1 MPQSFSW
8 RDWYNFGNAHRL
20 MAGRILSITEK
31 IPKLQ
36 DIAPVYA
43 VIVMMIYPWT
53 LTRFFWKLSSW
64 ILFAS
69 VGDLAALFAYMVVV
83 NFLESILVLLVPLVM
98 SIILPQKWFHDRFKT
113 RSISLVLLGLGY
125 LIYLNK
131 NLHADSPFPLAL
143 VRWIPIDVVAI
154 LMLVFLI
161 DQVSFLRR
169 VLEELANRLTIFL
182 YISIPVSVIALL
194 VVLIRNI
201 I

>member
-1 MPQSFSW
+1 
-8 RDWYNFGNAHRL
+8 

-53 LTRFFWKLSSW
+53 LTRYFWKLSSW

-69 VGDLAALFAYMVVV
+69 VGDLATFFAYMLVV
-83 NFLESILVLLVPLVM
+83 NLLESILILFVPLVM
-98 SIILPQKWFHDRFKT
+98 SIILPKKWFYDRFKT
-113 RSISLVLLGLGY
+113 RSVALVLFGLGF

-131 NLHADSPFPLAL
+131 NLHADAPFPLAL
-143 VRWIPIDVVAI
+143 VRWIPIALVAI
-154 LMLVFLI
+154 LVLVFLV
-161 DQVSFLRR
+161 DQVDFLRQA
-169 VLEELANRLTIFL
+169 LEEVANRLTVFL
-182 YISIPVSVIALL
+182 YISIPISAIALL

-201 I
+201 T

>member
-1 MPQSFSW
+1 
-8 RDWYNFGNAHRL
+8 

-53 LTRFFWKLSSW
+53 LTRYFWKLSSW

-69 VGDLAALFAYMVVV
+69 VGDLAAYFAYMVVV
-83 NFLESILVLLVPLVM
+83 NLLESILILLVPLAM
-98 SIILPQKWFHDRFKT
+98 SIVLPRKWFYDRFKT
-113 RSISLVLLGLGY
+113 RSVALVLFGLGF
-125 LIYLNK
+125 LIYLNR
-131 NLHADSPFPLAL
+131 NLHADAPFPLTL
-143 VRWIPIDVVAI
+143 VRWIPMAGVAI
-154 LMLVFLI
+154 LVLVFLV
-161 DQVSFLRR
+161 DQVGFLRR
-169 VLEELANRLTIFL
+169 VLDELASRLTIFL

-194 VVLIRNI
+194 VVVIRNI

>member
-1 MPQSFSW
+1 
-8 RDWYNFGNAHRL
+8 
-20 MAGRILSITEK
+20 LSITEK

-53 LTRFFWKLSSW
+53 LTRYFWKLSGW

-69 VGDLAALFAYMVVV
+69 GGDLAAFFAYMVVV
-83 NFLESILVLLVPLVM
+83 NLLESILILLVPLAM
-98 SIILPQKWFHDRFKT
+98 SIILPRKLFYDRFKT
-113 RSISLVLLGLGY
+113 RSVALVLFGLGF
-125 LIYLNK
+125 LIYLNR
-131 NLHADSPFPLAL
+131 NLRADAPFPMTL
-143 VRWIPIDVVAI
+143 VQWIPMAGVAI
-154 LMLVFLI
+154 LLLVFLV

-169 VLEELANRLTIFL
+169 VLDELANRLTIFL

>member
-8 RDWYNFGNAHRL
+8 GGWYNFGNSHRF
-20 MAGRILSITEK
+20 MAVRILSIIEK
-31 IPKLQ
+31 IPKLEE
-36 DIAPVYA
+36 IAPVYA
-43 VIVMMIYPWT
+43 VIVLMIYPWT

-83 NFLESILVLLVPLVM
+83 NFLESILVLLALLVM
-98 SIILPQKWFHDRFKT
+98 SIILPQKWFYDRFKT
-113 RSISLVLLGLGY
+113 RSVALVLFGLGY

-131 NLHADSPFPLAL
+131 NFHADSPFPLTL
-143 VRWIPIDVVAI
+143 VRWIPIVAVAI
-154 LMLVFLI
+154 LVLVFLV
-161 DQVSFLRR
+161 DQVGFLRR
-169 VLEELANRLTIFL
+169 VLDEMANRLTIFL

>member
-1 MPQSFSW
+1 
-8 RDWYNFGNAHRL
+8 

-53 LTRFFWKLSSW
+53 LSRFFWKLSSW

-69 VGDLAALFAYMVVV
+69 VGDLTALFAYMVVV
-83 NFLESILVLLVPLVM
+83 NLLESILVLLVPLVM
-98 SIILPQKWFHDRFKT
+98 SIILPHKWFYDRFKT
-113 RSISLVLLGLGY
+113 RSISLVLFGLGF
-125 LIYLNK
+125 LVYLNRH
-131 NLHADSPFPLAL
+131 LHADSPFPLTL
-143 VRWIPIDVVAI
+143 VRGIPITAVGI
-154 LMLVFLI
+154 LILTFLV

-169 VLEELANRLTIFL
+169 VLDELANRLTIFL

-194 VVLIRNI
+194 VVLIRDI
-201 I
+201 T

>member
-8 RDWYNFGNAHRL
+8 RDWYNFGNAYRL

-36 DIAPVYA
+36 DIAAVYA

-53 LTRFFWKLSSW
+53 LTRYFWKLSGW

-69 VGDLAALFAYMVVV
+69 GGDLAAFFAYMVVV
-83 NFLESILVLLVPLVM
+83 NLLESILILLVPLAM
-98 SIILPQKWFHDRFKT
+98 SIILPRKLFYDRFKT
-113 RSISLVLLGLGY
+113 RSVALVLFGLGF
-125 LIYLNK
+125 LIYLNR
-131 NLHADSPFPLAL
+131 NLHADAHFPMTL
-143 VRWIPIDVVAI
+143 VQWIPVAGVAI
-154 LMLVFLI
+154 LLLVFLV
-161 DQVSFLRR
+161 DQVGFLRR
-169 VLEELANRLTIFL
+169 VLDELANRLTIFL

>member
-1 MPQSFSW
+1 MSQSFSW
-8 RDWYNFGNAHRL
+8 RDWYNFGNVHRL

-53 LTRFFWKLSSW
+53 LTRYFWKLSGW

-69 VGDLAALFAYMVVV
+69 GGDLAAFFAYMVVV
-83 NFLESILVLLVPLVM
+83 NLLESILILLVPLSM
-98 SIILPQKWFHDRFKT
+98 SIILPRKLFYDRFKT
-113 RSISLVLLGLGY
+113 RSVALVLFGLGF
-125 LIYLNK
+125 LIYLNR
-131 NLHADSPFPLAL
+131 NLHADAPFPMTL
-143 VRWIPIDVVAI
+143 VQWIPVAGVAI
-154 LMLVFLI
+154 LVLVFLV
-161 DQVSFLRR
+161 DQVGFLRR
-169 VLEELANRLTIFL
+169 VLDELANRLTIFL

-194 VVLIRNI
+194 VVLMRNI

>member
-1 MPQSFSW
+1 V
-8 RDWYNFGNAHRL
+8 L
-20 MAGRILSITEK
+20 KAGRILSITNK
-31 IPKLQ
+31 IPKFEE
-36 DIAPVYA
+36 IAPVYA

-83 NFLESILVLLVPLVM
+83 NFVESILVLLVPLAM
-98 SIILPQKWFHDRFKT
+98 SVVLPRKWFYDRFKT
-113 RSISLVLLGLGY
+113 RSIALVLFGLGFLMY
-125 LIYLNK
+125 LDR
-131 NLHADSPFPLAL
+131 NLHADAPFPLIL
-143 VRWIPIDVVAI
+143 VRWIPMAAVAI
-154 LMLVFLI
+154 LVLVFLV
-161 DQVSFLRR
+161 DQVGFLRR
-169 VLEELANRLTIFL
+169 VLDELANRLTVFL

>member
-1 MPQSFSW
+1 
-8 RDWYNFGNAHRL
+8 
-20 MAGRILSITEK
+20 MAVRILSIIEK
-31 IPKLQ
+31 IPKLEE
-36 DIAPVYA
+36 IAPVYA

-53 LTRFFWKLSSW
+53 LTRFFWRLSSW

-69 VGDLAALFAYMVVV
+69 VGDLVAIFAYMVVV
-83 NFLESILVLLVPLVM
+83 NFLESILVLLALLVM
-98 SIILPQKWFHDRFKT
+98 SIIQPQKWFYDRFKT

-131 NLHADSPFPLAL
+131 NLHADSPFPLTL
-143 VRWIPIDVVAI
+143 VRWIPIVAVVI
-154 LMLVFLI
+154 LVLVFLV